1 MRVLEVAKKTF
12 GEGPRKV
19 LNGIIEVNALVVS
32 PRYSPSNALVSFSDT
47 FRGTAVG
54 GCG

>member
-1 MRVLEVAKKTF
+1 MRVLEVVKRTF
-12 GEGPRKV
+12 GEDPRKV
-19 LNGIIEVNALVVS
+19 LNRIIEVNALVVS
-32 PRYSPSNALVSFSDT
+32 PRCSPSNALVSFSDN